1 MTDVMRF
8 PKPRGEAMALAERAE
23 VIRPARAIAERQI
36 DLRWLLGVL
45 RRRKVIA
52 MFCMAVIPVI
62 VTFVVFS
69 LTPRYQAASRI
80 LIEGNREQI
89 VDIKSVQKEISF
101 DLSTVE
107 TEAEV
112 IRSREIA
119 EKAVERLGLLD
130 TPEFNPTLEARQ
142 PPSALEELLSEYL
155 DPALDWLRRRIDL
168 PLLEKFL
175 QPKAEMP
182 EKKPPTR
189 DELLEGAVDKFLGG
203 TFVIPAPLARVIT
216 IQYSSTDPALAAR
229 AANTLAELYIESQ
242 QDQKV
247 AATERASVWLSERVK
262 EMRSL
267 VVDSQRKL
275 EEFRNTAGIVEIG
288 DATLLRQQLSQLTKT
303 LLEAE
308 TQRADLRARYERVR
322 ELVGKPGGIDSASE
336 VLDSSLIHTLRLQE
350 ADLRNKL
357 TELRSRYRD
366 GHPTVV
372 QTNNQL
378 RDLQTTITAEINKIL
393 GRLETEARIADA
405 KVAKIKDLVTDL
417 EVQFDF
423 EREAEVTIRALAT
436 EVNANKQL
444 YEVLLERLKETDVQD
459 GTLQQAE
466 ARIISR
472 AITPRIP
479 VFPRKRIMIFASV
492 LISIV
497 LGVLMGIGLEYLIP
511 GYRALHELE
520 QDTGLPV
527 LTMVPLEREIRNR
540 TRPLFRFVSERPHAR
555 LAESIRKLRTA
566 LSIAAGDHPTRHIAV
581 TSSIRGEGKTSTT
594 LGLATVSILAGRR
607 VLVMDCDMHLPNI
620 HTQLGV
626 DNLVGMSDL
635 LTGQAMF
642 DDVIEFDMLS
652 GIHYITAGPPIESA
666 GDLLASDVMAQV
678 IERASRQFDLIIFD
692 TPPVLSVLDAL
703 VLLPKVDQS
712 VFCVRWEK
720 TPRESVKGAIRE
732 IVETGARLPGTVLTH
747 VDLNIQH
754 MVYGQDYTYYY
765 YFSSQNEG

>member
-45 RRRKVIA
+45 RRRKVIV

>member
-1 MTDVMRF
+1 VTDVMRF

-511 GYRALHELE
+511 GYRTLHELE
-520 QDTGLPV
+520 QYTGLPV

>member
-45 RRRKVIA
+45 RRRKVIV

-511 GYRALHELE
+511 GYRTLHELE

>member
-1 MTDVMRF
+1 MPMLEQAQIIRSAR
-8 PKPRGEAMALAERAE
+8 PEAD
-23 VIRPARAIAERQI
+23 RQI

-45 RRRKVIA
+45 RRRKVMV

-62 VTFVVFS
+62 VTFVVFN
-69 LTPRYQAASRI
+69 LTPRYQAAARI

-89 VDIKSVQKEISF
+89 VDIKSVQKDISF

-119 EKAVERLGLLD
+119 LKVVDRLGLLD
-130 TPEFNPTLEARQ
+130 TPEFNPSLAPKK
-142 PPSALEELLSEYL
+142 PPSAIEKMRKKYL
-155 DPALDWLRRRIDL
+155 DPVVQWVREKVDL
-168 PLLEKFL
+168 PYLDKFILSKPSKPAIPPSREDLLES
-175 QPKAEMP
+175 
-182 EKKPPTR
+182 
-189 DELLEGAVDKFLGG
+189 AVDKLLGG

-216 IQYSSTDPALAAR
+216 VQFSSTDPALAAR
-229 AANTLAELYIESQ
+229 AANALAALYIEGQ

-247 AATERASVWLSERVK
+247 AATERASIWLTERVD

-288 DATLLRQQLSQLTKT
+288 DDTLLRQQLSEITKT
-303 LLEAE
+303 LLIAE
-308 TQRADLRARYERVR
+308 TERADFKARYERVR
-322 ELVGKPGGIDSASE
+322 DLVGKPGGIDSASN

-350 ADLRNKL
+350 TQLQNTL

-366 GHPTVV
+366 GHPAVG
-372 QTNNQL
+372 QALSQL
-378 RDLQTTITAEINKIL
+378 SDLRATIAYEIKKIL

-405 KVAKIKDLVTDL
+405 KVEKIKGLLADL
-417 EVQFDF
+417 EIQFDF

-459 GTLQQAE
+459 ATLQQAE

-472 AITPRIP
+472 AITPRTP

-492 LISIV
+492 LIAVV
-497 LGVLMGIGLEYLIP
+497 LGVLLGIGLEYLIP
-511 GYRALHELE
+511 GYRTLHELE
-520 QDTGLPV
+520 QDTGFPV
-527 LTMVPLEREIRNR
+527 LSMVPSEREIRNR
-540 TRPLFRFVSERPHAR
+540 THPLFRFISERPHAR

-566 LSIAAGDHPTRHIAV
+566 LSIAAGDRPTRHIAV

-594 LGLATVSILAGRR
+594 LGLATVSIRAGRR

-642 DDVIEFDMLS
+642 DDVMEFDMLS
-652 GIHYITAGPPIESA
+652 GIHYITAGQPIESA
-666 GDLLASDVMAQV
+666 GDLLASEIMTRV
-678 IERASRQFDLIIFD
+678 IARASRQFDLIIFD
-692 TPPVLSVLDAL
+692 TPPVLSVPDAL
-703 VLLPKVDQS
+703 VLLPKIDQS

-720 TPRESVKGAIRE
+720 TPRESVNRALRE

-747 VDLNIQH
+747 VDLNIQR

-765 YFSSQNEG
+765 YYSSQNES

>member
-1 MTDVMRF
+1 MTDVMQF
-8 PKPRGEAMALAERAE
+8 PKPRGETAPMAEQAQ
-23 VIRPARAIAERQI
+23 VIRPQRATTDRQI

-45 RRRKVIA
+45 RRRKVIV

-62 VTFVVFS
+62 VTFAVFN
-69 LTPRYQAASRI
+69 LTPRYQAAARI

-89 VDIKSVQKEISF
+89 VDIKSVQKDISF

-112 IRSREIA
+112 IRSREVAI
-119 EKAVERLGLLD
+119 KAVERLNLLD
-130 TPEFNPTLEARQ
+130 TPEFNPTLAPKK
-142 PPSALEELLSEYL
+142 PPSAVEKARAKYL
-155 DPALDWLRRRIDL
+155 DSAISWVRDKLNLPFLDK
-168 PLLEKFL
+168 LLVVK
-175 QPKAEMP
+175 PKAP
-182 EKKPPTR
+182 AVPKTR
-189 DELLEGAVDKFLGG
+189 AELLEGAVDKFLGG

-229 AANTLAELYIESQ
+229 AANMLAEIYIEGQ

-247 AATERASVWLSERVK
+247 EPTERASVWLSERVD
-262 EMRSL
+262 EMRDL

-275 EEFRNTAGIVEIG
+275 EEYRNTAGIVEIG
-288 DATLLRQQLSQLTKT
+288 DATLLRQQLSQISQT
-303 LLEAE
+303 LLQAE
-308 TQRADLRARYERVR
+308 TERADLRARYERVR
-322 ELVGKPGGIDSASE
+322 DLVDKPGGIDSAAN

-350 ADLRNKL
+350 TQLRNKL
-357 TELRSRYRD
+357 TELRARYRD
-366 GHPTVV
+366 GHPTVA
-372 QTNNQL
+372 QTISQL
-378 RDLQTTITAEINKIL
+378 GDLRATIAAEIKKIL

-405 KVAKIKDLVTDL
+405 KVAKIKSLVAEL

-466 ARIISR
+466 ARVISR
-472 AITPRIP
+472 AITPRTP

-492 LISIV
+492 LVSIV
-497 LGVLMGIGLEYLIP
+497 LGVLLGIGLEYLIP
-511 GYRALHELE
+511 GYRTLHELE

-527 LTMVPLEREIRNR
+527 LTMVPSEREIRNR

-555 LAESIRKLRTA
+555 LAESVRKLRTA
-566 LSIAAGDHPTRHIAV
+566 LSIAAGDRPTRHIAV
-581 TSSIRGEGKTSTT
+581 TSSIRGEGKTSMS
-594 LGLATVSILAGRR
+594 LGLAAVSIRAGCR
-607 VLVMDCDMHLPNI
+607 VLVMDCDMHLPNV

-642 DDVIEFDMLS
+642 DDVMEFDMLS
-652 GIHYITAGPPIESA
+652 GIHYITAGGPIESA
-666 GDLLASDVMAQV
+666 GDLLASDIMAQV
-678 IERASRQFDLIIFD
+678 VARASRQFDLILFD
-692 TPPVLSVLDAL
+692 TPPVLSVPDAL
-703 VLLPKVDQS
+703 VLLPRVDQS

-720 TPRESVKGAIRE
+720 TPRESVNRAIRE
-732 IVETGARLPGTVLTH
+732 IVETGARLPGTALTH
-747 VDLNIQH
+747 VDLNIQR

-765 YFSSQNEG
+765 YYSSQAET

>member
-1 MTDVMRF
+1 VTDVMRF

-511 GYRALHELE
+511 GYRTLHELE

-703 VLLPKVDQS
+703 VLLPKMDQS

>member
-1 MTDVMRF
+1 VTDVMRF
-8 PKPRGEAMALAERAE
+8 PKPRGQAMALAERAE

-322 ELVGKPGGIDSASE
+322 ELAGKPGGIDSASE

-511 GYRALHELE
+511 GYRTLHELE

>member
-1 MTDVMRF
+1 VTDVMRF

-511 GYRALHELE
+511 GYRTLHELE

>member
-1 MTDVMRF
+1 MPTL
-8 PKPRGEAMALAERAE
+8 EQAQ
-23 VIRPARAIAERQI
+23 VIRPARPDVDRQI

-45 RRRKVIA
+45 RRRKVMV

-69 LTPRYQAASRI
+69 LTPRYQASARI

-89 VDIKSVQKEISF
+89 VDIKSVQKDISF

-119 EKAVERLGLLD
+119 VKAVERLGLLD
-130 TPEFNPTLEARQ
+130 TPEFNPTLATKK
-142 PPSALEELLSEYL
+142 PPTAFEKMLAKYL
-155 DPALDWLRRRIDL
+155 DPAVKWARKKVDLSYIDNL
-168 PLLEKFL
+168 IH
-175 QPKAEMP
+175 PKPATP
-182 EKKPPTR
+182 AAPPTHE
-189 DELLEGAVDKFLGG
+189 ELLEGAVDKLLAG

-216 IQYSSTDPALAAR
+216 IQFSSTDPALAAR
-229 AANTLAELYIESQ
+229 AANTLAALYIEGQ

-247 AATERASVWLSERVK
+247 AATERASVWLAERVD

-267 VVDSQRKL
+267 VVESQRKL

-288 DATLLRQQLSQLTKT
+288 DDTLLRQQLSEITKT
-303 LLEAE
+303 LLITE
-308 TQRADLRARYERVR
+308 TERADLRARYERVR
-322 ELVGKPGGIDSASE
+322 DLVDQPGGIDSASN
-336 VLDSSLIHTLRLQE
+336 VLDSSLIYTLRLQE
-350 ADLRNKL
+350 TQLRNDL
-357 TELRSRYRD
+357 NELRSRYRD

-372 QTNNQL
+372 QTLNKLSDL
-378 RDLQTTITAEINKIL
+378 RATIAFEIKKIL

-405 KVAKIKDLVTDL
+405 KVAKIKGLLAEL

-459 GTLQQAE
+459 ATLQQAE

-472 AITPRIP
+472 AITPRTP

-492 LISIV
+492 LIAVV
-497 LGVLMGIGLEYLIP
+497 LGVLLGIGLEYLIP
-511 GYRALHELE
+511 GFRTLHELE
-520 QDTGLPV
+520 QDTGFPV
-527 LTMVPLEREIRNR
+527 LSMVPSERDIRNR
-540 TRPLFRFVSERPHAR
+540 THPLFRFISERPHAR

-566 LSIAAGDHPTRHIAV
+566 LSIAAGDRPTRHIAV

-594 LGLATVSILAGRR
+594 LGLATVSIRAGRR
-607 VLVMDCDMHLPNI
+607 VLVMDCDMHLPNV

-642 DDVIEFDMLS
+642 DDVMEFDMLS
-652 GIHYITAGPPIESA
+652 GIHYITAGAPIESA
-666 GDLLASDVMAQV
+666 GDLLASDLMTQV
-678 IERASRQFDLIIFD
+678 IARASRQFDLIIFD
-692 TPPVLSVLDAL
+692 TPPVLSVPDAL
-703 VLLPKVDQS
+703 VLLPKVDQT
-712 VFCVRWEK
+712 VYCVRWEK
-720 TPRESVKGAIRE
+720 TPRESVNRALRE

-747 VDLNIQH
+747 VDLNIQR

-765 YFSSQNEG
+765 YYSTQNES